1 MHHLYACFLQ
11 HGLIRQLL
19 KLAQNC
25 LTFDFIG
32 TSTDESSDDL
42 NTVQIPTSWR
52 PAFLDFTSLKLFFDL
67 YHSLPNTLSC
77 LALSCLVQIASVR
90 RSLFSNTER
99 AKFLTHLVNGIK
111 HILQNPQGLSD
122 PGNYHEFCRLLSRLK
137 SNFQL
142 GELVLVEDYPE
153 AIQLIAKFTVQSLQ
167 MWQFAP
173 NSLHYLLTL
182 WQRMVSSM
190 PYVKAGD
197 PHLLNTYTPEVTNAY
212 ITSRLESVA
221 VVVRERLEDPLDDL
235 GVVHHQL
242 EQISVIGRC
251 EYQKTCTLLVQLF
264 DQAARTYQELM
275 SQTVSPTQQIEI
287 ATQEGQLTWLVYII
301 GKRNILMHYWFFII
315 NNIQYFLIHTSFKGG
330 VIGGRVAFNSN
341 EEFDAMDGE
350 LVCRVLQ
357 LMNLTD
363 SRLAQGG
370 CEKLELAML
379 SFFEQFR
386 KIYVGDQVQK
396 NSKVYRRLS
405 DVLGLNDEAMVLS
418 IFIRKM

>member
-1 MHHLYACFLQ
+1 M
-11 HGLIRQLL
+11 

-99 AKFLTHLVNGIK
+99 AKFLTHLVNGVK

-142 GELVLVEDYPE
+142 GELVIVEDYPE

-190 PYVKAGD
+190 PYVKAND
-197 PHLLNTYTPEVTNAY
+197 PHLLNTYTPEVANAY

-221 VVVRERLEDPLDDL
+221 VVVREHLEDPLDDL

-264 DQAARTYQELM
+264 DQAATTYQELLT
-275 SQTVSPTQQIEI
+275 QTATPTQQIDI
-287 ATQEGQLTWLVYII
+287 AIQEGQLTWLVYII
-301 GKRNILMHYWFFII
+301 GKEITSTRIVSILLTGNINVNENIFF
-315 NNIQYFLIHTSFKGG
+315 
-330 VIGGRVAFNSN
+330 SN
-341 EEFDAMDGE
+341 
-350 LVCRVLQ
+350 
-357 LMNLTD
+357 
-363 SRLAQGG
+363 
-370 CEKLELAML
+370 L
-379 SFFEQFR
+379 S
-386 KIYVGDQVQK
+386 
-396 NSKVYRRLS
+396 
-405 DVLGLNDEAMVLS
+405 
-418 IFIRKM
+418 

>member
-1 MHHLYACFLQ
+1 M
-11 HGLIRQLL
+11 

-67 YHSLPNTLSC
+67 YHSLPDSLSC

-99 AKFLTHLVNGIK
+99 AKFLTHLVNGVK

-142 GELVLVEDYPE
+142 GELVIVEDYPE

-190 PYVKAGD
+190 PYVKAND
-197 PHLLNTYTPEVTNAY
+197 PHLLNTYTPEVANAY

-221 VVVRERLEDPLDDL
+221 VVVREHLEDPLDDL

-264 DQAARTYQELM
+264 DQAATTYQELLT
-275 SQTVSPTQQIEI
+275 QTATPTQQIDI
-287 ATQEGQLTWLVYII
+287 TIQEGQLTWLVYII
-301 GKRNILMHYWFFII
+301 GKEITFTRIDLANQQHQSVHMNFLLK
-315 NNIQYFLIHTSFKGG
+315 FLIGG

>member
-1 MHHLYACFLQ
+1 M
-11 HGLIRQLL
+11 IRQLL

-153 AIQLIAKFTVQSLQ
+153 AIELIAKFTVQSLQ

-275 SQTVSPTQQIEI
+275 AQTVSPTQQIDI
-287 ATQEGQLTWLVYII
+287 AIQEGQLTWLVYII
-301 GKRNILMHYWFFII
+301 GTQIDSISLII
-315 NNIQYFLIHTSFKGG
+315 CI
-330 VIGGRVAFNSN
+330 
-341 EEFDAMDGE
+341 
-350 LVCRVLQ
+350 
-357 LMNLTD
+357 
-363 SRLAQGG
+363 
-370 CEKLELAML
+370 
-379 SFFEQFR
+379 
-386 KIYVGDQVQK
+386 
-396 NSKVYRRLS
+396 
-405 DVLGLNDEAMVLS
+405 
-418 IFIRKM
+418 